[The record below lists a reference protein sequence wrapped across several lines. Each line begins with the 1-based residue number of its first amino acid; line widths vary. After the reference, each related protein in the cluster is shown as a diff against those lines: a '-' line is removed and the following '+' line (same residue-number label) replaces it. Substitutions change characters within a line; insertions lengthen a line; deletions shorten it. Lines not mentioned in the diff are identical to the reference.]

1 MKISTAPDFQA
12 LCPKLS
18 DEEFRL
24 LEESIIDEGCRD
36 PLVVWQCGQKALI
49 VDGHTRYA
57 ICTKY
62 RIPFKTRL
70 LKLESRQAAMGWAAR
85 NQLGRRNATEEQK
98 SYLRGKL
105 YRETKGEQGGDRK
118 SNCQNGTLI
127 GDTAEKIAEET
138 GVSPRTVHRD
148 ESFSESVDALSE
160 KSETL
165 KHAALQGEIPKSA
178 VVALASASKATLKKL
193 ERLEG
198 KELREA
204 VREVAK
210 PEYGKCPNCAGT
222 KWDKDE
228 DGVSCAKCGHPHGE
242 PAGDADEERLQTQ
255 RQKTVKTVEALMR
268 AFDDLQAMK
277 AKREHAAAIE
287 SCKALLK
294 VARGWK

>member
-24 LEESIIDEGCRD
+24 LEESLLEEGCHD
-36 PLVVWQCGQKALI
+36 PIVIWQCGKTFII
-49 VDGHTRYA
+49 VDGHTRYL
-57 ICTKY
+57 ICTKH
-62 RIPFKTRL
+62 RIKFKTRL
-70 LKLESRQAAMGWAAR
+70 LKVESRQAAMGWAAR

-118 SNCQNGTLI
+118 SKYQNDTLI
-127 GDTAEKIAEET
+127 GDAAEKIAEET
-138 GVSPRTVHRD
+138 GVSAITVKRD
-148 ESFSESVDALSE
+148 EHFSEAVDALSE

-165 KHAALQGEIPKSA
+165 KQAALQGEIPKSA
-178 VVALASASKATLKKL
+178 VVALASASKAKLKKL

-204 VREVAK
+204 VRELAK
-210 PEYGKCPNCAGT
+210 PDYGKCPNCAGT

-228 DGVSCAKCGHPHGE
+228 DGVSCAKCHHPHGE
-242 PAGDADEERLQTQ
+242 PAGDADEDRLQTQ
-255 RQKTVKTVEALMR
+255 RQKTVKTCEALMR
-268 AFDDLQAMK
+268 AFGDLQAMK
-277 AKREHAAAIE
+277 ARPEHKGAIE
-287 SCKALLK
+287 SCKALWK
-294 VARGWK
+294 VAKGWK